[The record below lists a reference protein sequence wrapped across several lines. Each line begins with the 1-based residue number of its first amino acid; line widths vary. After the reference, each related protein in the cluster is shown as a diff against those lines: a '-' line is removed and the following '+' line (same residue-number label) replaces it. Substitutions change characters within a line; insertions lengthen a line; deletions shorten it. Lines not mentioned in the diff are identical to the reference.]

1 VIDEPVLKLAR
12 ITKAGV
18 REAADAIAALT
29 SSDPDRAV
37 PLIETFLAACHEK
50 GEEVDDSSGSS
61 ASSWAS
67 SLNRLVTEGEL
78 KPKPTFSQRARAR
91 WQRLSGDSS

>member
-1 VIDEPVLKLAR
+1 MIDEPVLKLAR

-50 GEEVDDSSGSS
+50 GEEVDDSSGSFGQFVGEF
-61 ASSWAS
+61 
-67 SLNRLVTEGEL
+67 NRLVTEGEL

-91 WQRLSGDSS
+91 WQRLAGDSS